1 MVRCSW
7 ALSLLFVLACSGVS
21 ADSDDSDNS
30 ACDLAREL
38 RAHAGRGAT
47 DCGVSEPLEDPS
59 SLDECAVTA
68 FENGMPFVA
77 RYVLQGT
84 DSEVELGVASDDA
97 GSVVFLL
104 WDSDPSGGSGAGAT
118 IYGDVCHGPSVDSSP
133 DTDPVTP
140 PFTCAGMSSLGKVC
154 G

>member
-1 MVRCSW
+1 VKGPEVEMFKPQ
-7 ALSLLFVLACSGVS
+7 A
-21 ADSDDSDNS
+21 S
-30 ACDLAREL
+30 ACDPFTSFAPNPSDPFTSAL
-38 RAHAGRGAT
+38 RAHAGGGAT
-47 DCGVSEPLEDPS
+47 DCGVSERLEDPS

-84 DSEVELGVASDDA
+84 DSEVELGVAGDDA

-104 WDSDPSGGSGAGAT
+104 WDSDPSGGSGEGAT
-118 IYGDVCHGPSVDSSP
+118 IYGDVCHGPTVDSSP
-133 DTDPVTP
+133 DADPVAP
-140 PFTCAGMSSLGKVC
+140 PFTCAGMDLLGRLC